1 MALPTPVNDEVT
13 DAVTQANVQVIG
25 SAPAQGLGS
34 VYQVLAQST
43 SVLFENATAQQQ
55 NARTIQDAILGA
67 AASKILS
74 SPKSGKA
81 TESILGALASVKHG
95 E

>member
-25 SAPAQGLGS
+25 SAPAQSLGS

-43 SVLFENATAQQQ
+43 SILFENATAQQQ
-55 NARTIQDAILGA
+55 NGRTVQDAILGA
-67 AASKILS
+67 AASLILE
-74 SPKSGKA
+74 SPKPGVA
-81 TESILGALASVKHG
+81 TESVLSALAGVKNG